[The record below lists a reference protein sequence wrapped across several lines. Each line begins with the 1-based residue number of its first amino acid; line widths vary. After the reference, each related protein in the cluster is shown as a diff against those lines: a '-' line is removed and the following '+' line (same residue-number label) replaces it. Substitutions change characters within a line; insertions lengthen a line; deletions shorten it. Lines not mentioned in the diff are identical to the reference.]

1 MAEEVRELENGN
13 RVVGQA
19 YGNANLQF
27 QGHDSS
33 IVFGE
38 NCYFSNV
45 RLFIGS
51 NVKVSFGSNVVW
63 NHGDIFL
70 PEGESSFVVENGCS
84 LGGDIEIARYG
95 AVHIGEGTT
104 TPSGRIGMPGN
115 VFSVSPWTSLDIGK
129 GCAISWG
136 VTFLT
141 NDGHTIFDVRTGQN
155 LNSTE
160 EISRKRKIVVGDH
173 VWIGCMSTI
182 LYGSVIGDGSI
193 IGAHSLVKRRIPN
206 NCLAAGNPTRIIRRD
221 VAWSR
226 TNCNMDMAHCM
237 PYVNYTK

>member
-1 MAEEVRELENGN
+1 MEPWRLENGN
-13 RVVGQA
+13 RIVGQA
-19 YGNANLQF
+19 RGNASLRF
-27 QGHDSS
+27 LGHDS
-33 IVFGE
+33 VLTFGE
-38 NCYFSNV
+38 GCQLSDV
-45 RLFIGS
+45 RFYIGS
-51 NVKVSFGSNVVW
+51 NVKASFGRWTTW
-63 NHGDIFL
+63 NHGDICL
-70 PEGESSFVVENGCS
+70 HQGSASLTVDDRCS
-84 LGGDIEIARYG
+84 LGGDIEIAPQG

-104 TPSGRIGMPGN
+104 TPSGRVGMPGN

-182 LYGSVIGDGSI
+182 LYGSIIGDGSI
-193 IGAHSLVKRRIPN
+193 IGAHSLVKRRVPN

-226 TNCNMDMAHCM
+226 DNCDLDIAHCG
-237 PYVNYTK
+237 PYVQFTE